1 MIEICY
7 NINSV
12 VITGASTMSKIF
24 QIKQASEQTGVHL
37 ETIRYYEK
45 QGLIKPTFQANG
57 YRVFDENQ
65 LEQLR
70 FIKTCRNIG
79 FSLKD
84 IQVLLTSQTTPNHQC
99 DDVDELTQ
107 KHLSHINEQ
116 IKQLQEVKSFLEQI
130 IGCQNK
136 KIENCQIIKSI
147 KDKG

>member
-1 MIEICY
+1 MARHNKLRKMIEICY

-12 VITGASTMSKIF
+12 VITGSSTISKIF

-84 IQVLLTSQTTPNHQC
+84 IQVLLAFQTT
-99 DDVDELTQ
+99 
-107 KHLSHINEQ
+107 
-116 IKQLQEVKSFLEQI
+116 
-130 IGCQNK
+130 
-136 KIENCQIIKSI
+136 
-147 KDKG
+147 

>member
-1 MIEICY
+1 
-7 NINSV
+7 
-12 VITGASTMSKIF
+12 
-24 QIKQASEQTGVHL
+24 
-37 ETIRYYEK
+37 
-45 QGLIKPTFQANG
+45 
-57 YRVFDENQ
+57 
-65 LEQLR
+65 
-70 FIKTCRNIG
+70 
-79 FSLKD
+79 
-84 IQVLLTSQTTPNHQC
+84 PNHQC